1 MKNTFRLLSTLAL
14 VLLGFGCVEESP
26 DLTPAEREALREFI
40 LTEAPTPQHPLD
52 IRFESRVRL
61 VGYDI
66 DVETITPGQPFHV
79 VWYWQVERRLGA
91 GWQLFTH
98 VADGAGENRQ
108 NEDSNGTVRE
118 RYAPSRWREGEWVRD
133 PQTITVPHA
142 GDAAWN
148 SDRAV
153 IYLGFW
159 HEDHRLSVTS
169 GPNDG
174 ENRARAASI
183 PVSGGPSSD
192 ATGTTTPTPTGP
204 TPAIPS
210 LAAARATGAIQ
221 IDGQLSETDW
231 GSARA
236 TSAFVDTRSGGAGS
250 FPATAR
256 VLWDDANLYV
266 AFDVTD
272 DYLHNTITAR
282 DGHLWEQDAV
292 EIMIDP
298 DGDGQHYF
306 ELQVSPTGNV
316 FETAYDSRRV
326 PQPIGHDDWDSHMVT
341 RAVARGTPN
350 DAEADTGYIVELS
363 IPWSALT
370 YGDMPAAVAPPAG
383 AQWRFNFYVMDTR
396 QDDSQR
402 AVGWSPTL
410 EGDFH
415 VPARFGRIQFQPAAA
430 PSVAVADP
438 TAGPIV
444 LPPSVAARIRPLVP
458 DPVLLPRGSTVP
470 TLPVQP

>member
-1 MKNTFRLLSTLAL
+1 MKNTARSLATIAL
-14 VLLGFGCVEESP
+14 VLFGFGCVEESP
-26 DLTPAEREALREFI
+26 DLTEAEQAALAEYI
-40 LTEAPTPQHPLD
+40 LHEAPTPQHPLD

-66 DVETITPGQPFHV
+66 DVEEITPGQAFHV

-98 VADGAGENRQ
+98 VADGAGANRQ
-108 NEDSNGTVRE
+108 NEDSNGVVRE

-133 PQTITVPHA
+133 PQTITLPHS
-142 GDAAWN
+142 GDPAWN

-159 HEDHRLSVTS
+159 HDDHRLSVTS

-192 ATGTTTPTPTGP
+192 ATGTTTPTGA
-204 TPAIPS
+204 TPAIPQ
-210 LAAARATGAIQ
+210 LAATHATGAIQ
-221 IDGQLSETDW
+221 IDGQLTEADW
-231 GSARA
+231 THAHA

-256 VLWDDANLYV
+256 VLWDEQNLYV
-266 AFDVTD
+266 GFDVTD
-272 DYLHNTITAR
+272 DYLHNTIAAR

-341 RAVARGTPN
+341 RAVAHGTPN
-350 DAEADTGYIVELS
+350 DTEADTGYAVELS
-363 IPWSALT
+363 VPWTALA
-370 YGDMPAAVAPPAG
+370 YGDMPAAAAPPAG
-383 AQWRFNFYVMDTR
+383 SQWRFNFYVMDTR

-415 VPARFGRIQFQPAAA
+415 VPARFGRVQFEGAA
-430 PSVAVADP
+430 AVADP
-438 TAGPIV
+438 TA
-444 LPPSVAARIRPLVP
+444 PPLMLAPAVAARIRPLVP
-458 DPVLLPRGSTVP
+458 EPVLLPRGSTAP
-470 TLPVQP
+470 TLPAHP